1 MNILSDPS
9 GRLQSF
15 FTDEIRTINLSQI
28 NILARTVIDFRMRR

>member
-15 FTDEIRTINLSQI
+15 LTDEIRTINLSQI
-28 NILARTVIDFRMRR
+28 NILARTVLDFRIRR